1 MKKLL
6 AIVGALVTGGLGVVA
21 ASVGQSASAIIVDSH
36 N

>member
-6 AIVGALVTGGLGVVA
+6 AIVGALVTGGLAVVVSS
-21 ASVGQSASAIIVDSH
+21 SVLAVEAIKSG

>member
-21 ASVGQSASAIIVDSH
+21 ASSAQSASALIGF

>member
-6 AIVGALVTGGLGVVA
+6 ALIGALVTGGLAVVVSSTA
-21 ASVGQSASAIIVDSH
+21 QSASAAFAT

>member
-6 AIVGALVTGGLGVVA
+6 AIVSAMITGGLAVVVSSTA
-21 ASVGQSASAIIVDSH
+21 QSASAALTT

>member
-6 AIVGALVTGGLGVVA
+6 AIVSALITGGLAVVA
-21 ASVGQSASAIIVDSH
+21 SSSAQSASAAFSI